1 MPESIRDGTGDGNLA
16 KVDANFR
23 LHVQAATISE
33 GANANKSGRAFN
45 INTGVITLTS
55 AADTPVLYVK
65 NSNALD
71 LHISAVAVG
80 IGPTTGGS
88 GGIPKITVIRNPT
101 VGTTIDNTNDVD
113 INSNRNYGSEN
124 TLTSVVAYKGA
135 TGETMT
141 DGVDHLL
148 LYQTTSGRLFAEI
161 DEILPTGASIGV
173 KVDPQASNTSM
184 DVYVALICHQED
196 TENTD

>member
-1 MPESIRDGTGDGNLA
+1 
-16 KVDANFR
+16 
-23 LHVQAATISE
+23 
-33 GANANKSGRAFN
+33 
-45 INTGVITLTS
+45 
-55 AADTPVLYVK
+55 
-65 NSNALD
+65 
-71 LHISAVAVG
+71 
-80 IGPTTGGS
+80 
-88 GGIPKITVIRNPT
+88 
-101 VGTTIDNTNDVD
+101 
-113 INSNRNYGSEN
+113 
-124 TLTSVVAYKGA
+124 
-135 TGETMT
+135 MT